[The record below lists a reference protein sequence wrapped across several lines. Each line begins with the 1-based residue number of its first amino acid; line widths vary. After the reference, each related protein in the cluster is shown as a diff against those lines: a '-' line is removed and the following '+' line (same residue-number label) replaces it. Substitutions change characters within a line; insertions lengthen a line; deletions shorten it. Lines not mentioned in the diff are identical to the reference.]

1 MQRVRRVLLMSLLLL
16 FFNQAPLTM
25 GQAPPAS
32 NINNLFSIWAKLSL
46 TGYTQSEIETTLEH
60 VDSKLLQKVKHR
72 LRLNVIQNLAR
83 MNLKQEFMTS
93 TTQHDLTAVTNK
105 IRMEIRFAGLEN
117 DRYLRVMI
125 RNNFGVPLTLI

>member
-1 MQRVRRVLLMSLLLL
+1 MSLLLL
-16 FFNQAPLTM
+16 FFSQAPLTM

-46 TGYTQSEIETTLEH
+46 TGYTQSEIETALDH
-60 VDSKLLQKVKHR
+60 VEPKLLQRVKHR

-83 MNLKQEFMTS
+83 MNLKEEFMNS
-93 TTQHDLTAVTNK
+93 TTQHDLTVVTNK

-125 RNNFGVPLTLI
+125 RNNFGVPLNLI